1 MMHFTK
7 CATVN
12 IFVYG
17 HLWLKSNRNDATLDF
32 HFRDLEMT
40 LQSDIDFPIVVV
52 VGVCFFLCRST
63 GDRDSDEFGQLVR
76 SLVGAPGG

>member
-1 MMHFTK
+1 MALRCVALALALRVKALALRVKALALALVAVALLTSLSLT
-7 CATVN
+7 C
-12 IFVYG
+12 
-17 HLWLKSNRNDATLDF
+17 L
-32 HFRDLEMT
+32 
-40 LQSDIDFPIVVV
+40 VV

>member
-1 MMHFTK
+1 MVLSEIKVKM
-7 CATVN
+7 
-12 IFVYG
+12 
-17 HLWLKSNRNDATLDF
+17 
-32 HFRDLEMT
+32 
-40 LQSDIDFPIVVV
+40 VV